1 MCSIRARVAHTS
13 SNAVSRLP
21 SLSEP
26 QYNGTTSTPSLWAI
40 SQALTTVKSSVKNH
54 ALLALNRIFQASG
67 TGCGEYEYAGGIL
80 S

>member
-1 MCSIRARVAHTS
+1 MQHTGKSRAHLLKCGIPLTVTVRATKQRYNLHAVA
-13 SNAVSRLP
+13 VGL
-21 SLSEP
+21 
-26 QYNGTTSTPSLWAI
+26 
-40 SQALTTVKSSVKNH
+40 SQASTTVKSSVKNH